1 MATESGAKI
10 GIFQKM
16 LGVAYCFFSGK
27 GRMMTGLMLNTAP
40 QAFQMCSTLEP
51 DWLTKAAG
59 LKLPH
64 WGRASPAAFGRQA
77 ALRID

>member
-10 GIFQKM
+10 GIFLKSN
-16 LGVAYCFFSGK
+16 GCREGFFW
-27 GRMMTGLMLNTAP
+27 
-40 QAFQMCSTLEP
+40 LEP

-59 LKLPH
+59 LKLH
-64 WGRASPAAFGRQA
+64 HRGRDSPAAFGRQA